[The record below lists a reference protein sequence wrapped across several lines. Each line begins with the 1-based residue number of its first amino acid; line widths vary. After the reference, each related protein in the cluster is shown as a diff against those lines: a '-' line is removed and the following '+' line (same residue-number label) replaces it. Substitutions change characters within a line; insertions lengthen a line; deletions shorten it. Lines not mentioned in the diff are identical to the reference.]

1 MGGERVG
8 GIWSVTTKKR
18 ESVCLWGRQEM
29 GDIRMR
35 RKEGSGKRKNGFCR
49 LVCQKA
55 AAAMCTALLGGIF
68 GAGNHLAYGAEPPA
82 AAVFNYEEL
91 GTLIKEH
98 CPQVEMERRQY
109 EERMDRLK
117 DAREELLKTRRA
129 LREEASDREKEGD
142 ISGADHYRQQ
152 AEALLDAA
160 DSLDRQIRQAGNASS
175 RMALRQ
181 MEDTMT
187 WTAQN
192 LMGTY
197 HSLEAEKLAANA
209 RAEVQK
215 RRFEEAQNSKSLGDG
230 TAQAAEEARQKW
242 QLALNEGERM
252 TAEQERVRQELLRLT
267 GFSVSDPALPGPMP
281 QPDPSR
287 VASMNPKEDQKA
299 ALGNNYQLRSSRGG
313 AAKTNRELHKKQ
325 RQTRQD
331 ENQMFAS
338 LENLLTQVYSCRTE
352 WEAAGA
358 EEAAARA
365 RWEAASRKKELGLM
379 AEPEYLENYSNYM
392 EANGK
397 KIQAAIRFELAM
409 EAYDWAKKGLMDQ

>member
-1 MGGERVG
+1 
-8 GIWSVTTKKR
+8 
-18 ESVCLWGRQEM
+18 
-29 GDIRMR
+29 
-35 RKEGSGKRKNGFCR
+35 
-49 LVCQKA
+49 
-55 AAAMCTALLGGIF
+55 MCTALLGGIF

-129 LREEASDREKEGD
+129 LREEAYDREKEGD

-287 VASMNPKEDQKA
+287 VISMNPKEDQKA

-338 LENLLTQVYSCRTE
+338 LETLLTQVHSCRTE

>member
-1 MGGERVG
+1 METGLRGLSVGGERVG
-8 GIWSVTTKKR
+8 GIWGVTTKKR

-142 ISGADHYRQQ
+142 
-152 AEALLDAA
+152 ALLDAA

-287 VASMNPKEDQKA
+287 VPRRIRKRLWEIII
-299 ALGNNYQLRSSRGG
+299 
-313 AAKTNRELHKKQ
+313 
-325 RQTRQD
+325 
-331 ENQMFAS
+331 
-338 LENLLTQVYSCRTE
+338 SC
-352 WEAAGA
+352 EAAVA
-358 EEAAARA
+358 VL
-365 RWEAASRKKELGLM
+365 RKPTGSFIKNSVRPGRMRIRCLLLWKPFLLRYIHAGQ
-379 AEPEYLENYSNYM
+379 
-392 EANGK
+392 NGK
-397 KIQAAIRFELAM
+397 QPGQRKLRPELAGRRLP
-409 EAYDWAKKGLMDQ
+409 ARKNWG